1 MDSRQR
7 ILDLFAQRGKEMTPD
22 ELELALGIGR
32 EFGQELLG
40 DAYSD
45 EKMLESVIAEQE
57 RLLAQGKR
65 LM

>member
-22 ELELALGIGR
+22 ELELALGIDR